1 MNWESI
7 DIRAAKQILEE
18 ILQAEERVLKEP
30 APVILVSELGESSVD
45 LAVRPWV
52 NSADYWNVRSD
63 LLEAIKREFDAKGI
77 SIPYPQ
83 RDVHLHQ
90 AAA

>member
-30 APVILVSELGESSVD
+30 AP
-45 LAVRPWV
+45 
-52 NSADYWNVRSD
+52 
-63 LLEAIKREFDAKGI
+63 
-77 SIPYPQ
+77 
-83 RDVHLHQ
+83 
-90 AAA
+90 